1 MKVNTHTTKTRSTD
15 KKVLK
20 FVKSS
25 AMILYRK
32 VAGLVVQGLK
42 NFWNNW
48 QWAFALGALLYGIFL
63 FYYQSTTSTPARL
76 DACEKHIAEHITAS
90 EERFKIIEYNQHKID
105 ITLSKLETMMAT
117 ANADLAIIKSW
128 IVEKR
133 Q

>member
-1 MKVNTHTTKTRSTD
+1 M
-15 KKVLK
+15 
-20 FVKSS
+20 
-25 AMILYRK
+25 
-32 VAGLVVQGLK
+32 QGLK

-48 QWAFALGALLYGIFL
+48 QWALALLALLYGIFL

-76 DACEKHIAEHITAS
+76 DACEKHITEHITAS

-105 ITLSKLETMMAT
+105 ITLSKLETMMTT

-133 Q
+133 P

>member
-1 MKVNTHTTKTRSTD
+1 M
-15 KKVLK
+15 
-20 FVKSS
+20 
-25 AMILYRK
+25 
-32 VAGLVVQGLK
+32 QGLK

-48 QWAFALGALLYGIFL
+48 QWVIALIALLYAIFL
-63 FYYQSTTSTPARL
+63 FYYQSTTSTPSRL

-90 EERFKIIEYNQHKID
+90 EERFKILEYNQHKID

-133 Q
+133 P